1 MRSLTAAGS
10 EQPPLFPDDVI
21 TADQMA
27 LDFHHCAFVI
37 RSKYETDLSAGEAES
52 LAALE
57 QKLATMSL
65 DGAEFDVELWT
76 DAALRTSEHWADVRV
91 LAVSALEAFGWLA
104 DESAQGPEVRGT
116 GSSRD
121 RGDVRN

>member
-37 RSKYETDLSAGEAES
+37 RSKYATDLSAGEAES

-76 DAALRTSEHWADVRV
+76 DAALRTSEHWSDIRR
-91 LAVSALEAFGWLA
+91 LAAAALDAFGWDGGGTPA
-104 DESAQGPEVRGT
+104 DTADGN
-116 GSSRD
+116 D
-121 RGDVRN
+121 RA